1 MRYSVRDTLYRQAC
15 GSRATPVISG
25 VTMATVMTS
34 YRDRTCSRVEGG
46 KRWAYG
52 ISVRWRPILLLL
64 FCLWAMGTAH
74 AQEET
79 PFEPRSGDAWIDRH
93 LRDMNDY
100 AARYPQSFVDEVSR
114 YYSVPR
120 EYVEALLQ
128 QPAWKPGDVFM
139 ACALGQ
145 VLAQPCRNVVREWS
159 RDHAEGWRG
168 VGTRMQSKPG
178 QPITRELRQDIRETY
193 ARWARPLAD

>member
-1 MRYSVRDTLYRQAC
+1 M
-15 GSRATPVISG
+15 PVIPG
-25 VTMATVMTS
+25 MNMATVMTS
-34 YRDRTCSRVEGG
+34 YRDWACSHVEGG
-46 KRWAYG
+46 KRRAYP
-52 ISVRWRPILLLL
+52 ISVCWRPMFLLLL
-64 FCLWAMGTAH
+64 CFFSLGAAH
-74 AQEET
+74 AQEQGEV

-145 VLAQPCRNVVREWS
+145 VLAQPCRKVVREWS

-168 VGTRMQSKPG
+168 VGSRMQSTPDR
-178 QPITRELRQDIRETY
+178 PITRELRKDIRETY